1 MKKTNQKILFYL
13 LMLLTIGIIAALGW
27 FGFKAY
33 NAYEKDRINVNRFSV
48 MTETEQLI
56 ESVGAERLASAA
68 FLASGEKWKQQE
80 LKKRRQKV
88 DTGLLN
94 LRHALQRYKLENDLS
109 LLNNVAN
116 EVKAVRSRVD
126 AMSQEYRDLFVG
138 SFQKR
143 IADPLLKIYTNTTGL
158 FRRLGR
164 VKELKFN
171 EGLMRLYIDEDLERS
186 YIAYLLSVEKTMNNE
201 DLKIWDQVIS
211 QDALPAFVDIEDILL
226 RSRLKDILVPER
238 FSVMIN
244 PLRQSVLYGINNG
257 KYPIKPKKWIDGNN
271 DRIKKIVVAASMV
284 NKQLR
289 TQMLNKL
296 EKEKRLMIQYGV
308 AVLFFLILLIIFIVI
323 FYNINKESKLL
334 DETLKNIEFELDP
347 HRKRQLQ
354 EIVQRRDLPAIYNFL
369 AQTIREANETKDL
382 FLANMSHEIRTPL
395 NGIVGFTQLLKNTPM
410 TPDQE
415 EFISVIE
422 SSSENL
428 LSIVNDILDLSKIN
442 ADKVELEEITFN
454 ALDKFEDAV
463 ESYGAKAAQKDV
475 EFSVFVDPSLPKTLI
490 GDPTKISQV
499 IVNLVSNAIKFTSS
513 HGQVDVIIEKR
524 EETETDATVYFAVRD
539 TGIGISEEQKEKIF
553 EAFSQA
559 DAGTS
564 RKYGGTGLGLA
575 ISSKLVE
582 RMGGH
587 LDIDSTIG
595 EGSTFFFELTLPKGE
610 DQEKYIPDV
619 SGLQTAIVL
628 PKKDMV
634 RQTDINLKR
643 YVEYCSAE
651 FEVLSYDDIFDR
663 TDLEMPDILF
673 VDHKYCRRARE
684 LDMFLELNTRI
695 VLLTTGELKKEAEA
709 VMDRLSKIIYK
720 PVNFSKTVRALES
733 IHEVVAEGIAGEQE
747 EETFENLRILVAEDN
762 PINQKLIRTTL
773 EKFGA
778 EVTLASNGKEAFHLR
793 KQNDFD
799 LIFMDIQMPVMDGIE
814 ATREILHYEQ
824 VNHLRHIPIVAL
836 TANALTGDREK
847 YIEAGMDN
855 YMPKPINIPE
865 LKALIA
871 TYHPHKR
878 KTVVKPK
885 QSGVSGSERQE
896 RKSERPARPRPRRR
910 AEREK
915 RRKILLYTPSSMLQK
930 LYGKL
935 LESAGLEVIA
945 VPDEIAL
952 IEKLDKDQF
961 SAAILDGRDLEK
973 GECLLIET
981 MKEAD
986 VEPIVLVNVDVD
998 KFSECGIKAIR
1009 VSDFA
1014 SEIERRFRGRE
1025 S

>member
-13 LMLLTIGIIAALGW
+13 LMLLTIVIIAALGW

-33 NAYEKDRINVNRFSV
+33 NAYEKDRINVDRFSV
-48 MTETEQLI
+48 MTETEHLI
-56 ESVGAERLASAA
+56 ENVGAERLASAA
-68 FLASGEKWKQQE
+68 FLASGEKWRQQE

-88 DTGLLN
+88 DADMSN
-94 LRHALQRYKLENDLS
+94 LRHALQRYKLEHDLS
-109 LLNNVAN
+109 LLNNVAK
-116 EVKAVRSRVD
+116 EVKAVRSRID
-126 AMSQEYRDLFVG
+126 AMSQEYRELFVG

-143 IADPLLKIYTNTTGL
+143 IADPLLNIYTNTTGL

-171 EGLMRLYIDEDLERS
+171 EGLMRLYINEDLERS
-186 YIAYLLSVEKTMNNE
+186 YIAYLLSVDKTMNNE
-201 DLKIWDQVIS
+201 DLRIWDQGIS
-211 QDALPAFVDIEDILL
+211 QDALPSFADIEDILL
-226 RSRLKDILVPER
+226 RSRLKNILVPDR
-238 FSVMIN
+238 FSVMTN
-244 PLRQSVLYGINNG
+244 PLRQAVLYGINNG
-257 KYPIKPKKWIDGNN
+257 KYPIKAKKWIEGNN
-271 DRIKKIVVAASMV
+271 DRIKKIAAAASMV
-284 NKQLR
+284 NKQIR
-289 TQMLNKL
+289 TEMLSKL

-308 AVLFFLILLIIFIVI
+308 AVLFFLILLIIFAVI

-369 AQTIREANETKDL
+369 AQAIREANEAKDL

-428 LSIVNDILDLSKIN
+428 LSIVNDILDLSKIS
-442 ADKVELEEITFN
+442 ADKVELEEIPFN
-454 ALDKFEDAV
+454 ALEKFEDAV

-499 IVNLVSNAIKFTSS
+499 IVNLVSNAIKFTSP

-524 EETETDATVYFAVRD
+524 KETETDATVYFAVRD

-587 LDIDSTIG
+587 LDIESTIG

-610 DQEKYIPDV
+610 DQEKNIPDV

-733 IHEVVAEGIAGEQE
+733 IHEVVAEGAAEEE

-778 EVTLASNGKEAFHLR
+778 EVTLASNGKEAFQLR
-793 KQNDFD
+793 KQNDYD
-799 LIFMDIQMPVMDGIE
+799 LIFMDIQMPVMNGIE

-878 KTVVKPK
+878 KTVAAAKRREVNGPRR
-885 QSGVSGSERQE
+885 E
-896 RKSERPARPRPRRR
+896 ERPTFRRTQEHK
-910 AEREK
+910 AE
-915 RRKILLYTPSSMLQK
+915 RKILLYTPSPMLQK
-930 LYGKL
+930 LYGKI
-935 LESAGLEVIA
+935 LESAGLEVVS
-945 VPDEIAL
+945 VPNELSL
-952 IEKLDKDQF
+952 IDKLDKENF
-961 SAAILDGRDLEK
+961 TAAVLDGRDIEK

-986 VEPIVLVNVDVD
+986 VEPIVLVNEDVE
-998 KFSECGIKAIR
+998 KFSECGIKAVR

-1014 SEIERRFRGRE
+1014 SEIERRFRGRR